1 MNDFV
6 VKTKSM
12 FDIDELP
19 VHVDLNGVI
28 PKLTFKDSMSL

>member
-6 VKTKSM
+6 VKQNQCLILM
-12 FDIDELP
+12 NYI
-19 VHVDLNGVI
+19 HVDLNGVI